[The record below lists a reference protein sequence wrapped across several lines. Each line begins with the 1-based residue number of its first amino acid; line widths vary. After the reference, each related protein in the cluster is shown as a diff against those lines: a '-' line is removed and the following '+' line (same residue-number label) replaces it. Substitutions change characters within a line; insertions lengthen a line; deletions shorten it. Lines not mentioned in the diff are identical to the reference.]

1 MSAVRKPSLL
11 ERAAARYDY
20 RAASGPVGAA
30 ALAAVAQEPPAVAL
44 AEPWTPARGRSD
56 GFEMGAAGVLPPP
69 AGAVAGSRAAQEQPA
84 VALAAPWTPA
94 RGRGDGSEMEA
105 GGVPSPPAGAVA
117 GSRVA
122 QEAPAGALAEPW
134 TPARGRGDGSELGAG
149 GVLSPPAGAVAG
161 SRAAQEPL
169 AGALAEPWS
178 PARGQ
183 AEGVADTLAA
193 IPAEFLAQGGE
204 DEDPV
209 FPAPDP
215 AVALVDRGMLAESG
229 MIVPGAPV
237 GALAEEFRL
246 VKRQL
251 LVTRHRIAEP
261 EHART
266 VLVCSAR
273 PGDGKTFCAINL
285 ALSLAAE
292 RDLEV
297 LLVDADVAKP
307 DVPRRLGLGDGPGLL
322 DALADPAIDPEALV
336 RRTDVPQ
343 LSVLTAG
350 TRTTTD
356 TELLASARTR
366 TVLSRLLDAEPR
378 RLVVFDSPPA
388 LAASPAGVLAML
400 VGQVMLV
407 VRADRTPES
416 DLRAAVQ
423 LLDGCEHIQLMLNA
437 VSFVPGGQRYGAYG
451 QEA

>member
-1 MSAVRKPSLL
+1 MSAAGKRSLL
-11 ERAAARYDY
+11 ERAAEVYDY
-20 RAASGPVGAA
+20 RAVVGGGASSRNSRPDFGPASMVPQAP
-30 ALAAVAQEPPAVAL
+30 LAAVL
-44 AEPWTPARGRSD
+44 AEPWTPA
-56 GFEMGAAGVLPPP
+56 
-69 AGAVAGSRAAQEQPA
+69 Q
-84 VALAAPWTPA
+84 
-94 RGRGDGSEMEA
+94 GRGDV
-105 GGVPSPPAGAVA
+105 GG
-117 GSRVA
+117 
-122 QEAPAGALAEPW
+122 EP
-134 TPARGRGDGSELGAG
+134 
-149 GVLSPPAGAVAG
+149 
-161 SRAAQEPL
+161 RAAVLVDEWVPDQVRDDAE
-169 AGALAEPWS
+169 ALGLSFAN
-178 PARGQ
+178 
-183 AEGVADTLAA
+183 
-193 IPAEFLAQGGE
+193 IPAEFLAGGG
-204 DEDPV
+204 DEDDFV

-215 AVALVDRGMLAESG
+215 TIALVDRGMLAENG

-251 LVTRHRIAEP
+251 LVTRNRIAASDEGDK
-261 EHART
+261 ART

-307 DVPRRLGLGDGPGLL
+307 DVPRRLGLPDGPGLL
-322 DALADPAIDPEALV
+322 DALADPAIDVEALV

-366 TVLSRLLDAEPR
+366 AVLARLLDAEPR
-378 RLVVFDSPPA
+378 RVVVFDSPPA

-416 DLRAAVQ
+416 DLSAAVQ

-437 VSFVPGGQRYGAYG
+437 VSFVPGGHRYGYYG
-451 QEA
+451 QEG